1 MQALLSIIYYPTYE
15 VCIPFSLSHGHYLL
29 VSSDLP
35 QVFEPPPSDY
45 QDTVSDIM
53 SSFLTSLCS
62 MTRLFGDEELMQV
75 VLGEKADDV
84 EKGSELQDL
93 VSSENFDDL
102 VRWQQCLTISLD
114 TMLSAFKDSSPIDVH
129 LIAILVPE

>member
-1 MQALLSIIYYPTYE
+1 
-15 VCIPFSLSHGHYLL
+15 
-29 VSSDLP
+29 
-35 QVFEPPPSDY
+35 
-45 QDTVSDIM
+45 
-53 SSFLTSLCS
+53 